1 MLQCSNPVH
10 IGDITNVPVSN
21 QNTISSVDF
30 TPHKFMATTHLAKD
44 EEEDT
49 VLPLLDFLR
58 AAATR
63 RLARAID
70 KSILRGTGALTGFT
84 ASPTNTITVGAGN
97 GYASV
102 IKGVTNLAQSASLL
116 VSTGSA
122 NDKADPSD
130 IAAARTAMGKYGL
143 QLGNDLVY
151 VTSIQGYN
159 NLVTTSDFQTVD
171 KFGPNATY
179 LTGSVGA
186 VYGIPIVVSE
196 FLDNVGTTGNA
207 LGTLLY
213 KPGFMIAERR
223 GIEIESEYEPRQQ
236 VTAMYMSTR
245 FDFKAL
251 TTVSDA
257 ALSSAKYAYA
267 VNVNAG

>member
-1 MLQCSNPVH
+1 
-10 IGDITNVPVSN
+10 
-21 QNTISSVDF
+21 
-30 TPHKFMATTHLAKD
+30 MATTHLAKD

-58 AAATR
+58 SAATR
-63 RLARAID
+63 RLARALD
-70 KSILRGTGALTGFT
+70 KAILRGTGALTGFT
-84 ASPTNTITVGAGN
+84 ASPTNAITAGT

-102 IKGVTNLAQSASLL
+102 IEGITNLTGDVGAGLT
-116 VSTGSA
+116 VDTGSA
-122 NDKADPSD
+122 NDKADPTD
-130 IAAARTAMGKYGL
+130 IAAARTKLGKYGL

-151 VTSIQGYN
+151 LTSIEGYN

-186 VYGIPIVVSE
+186 VYGIPIAITE
-196 FLDNVGTTGNA
+196 FLDVVGSSNND
-207 LGTLLY
+207 LGVLLY

-245 FDFKAL
+245 LDFKAM
-251 TTVSDA
+251 TTNSNNALDA
-257 ALSSAKYAYA
+257 TKYPYA
-267 VNVNAG
+267 VTVEAG